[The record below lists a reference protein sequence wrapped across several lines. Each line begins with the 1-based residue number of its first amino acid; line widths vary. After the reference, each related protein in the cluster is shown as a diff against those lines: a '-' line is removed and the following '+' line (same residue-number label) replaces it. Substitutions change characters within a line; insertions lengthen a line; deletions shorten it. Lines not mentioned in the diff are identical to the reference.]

1 MYRQLQQDN
10 APTQEV
16 YYERYKKRIEKENAD
31 TADEVEAQP
40 ADGWSKFN
48 LYVYNNQRE
57 SEDETTASKQ
67 KKHVKYNWLLM

>member
-1 MYRQLQQDN
+1 M
-10 APTQEV
+10 